1 MYLVKIYDGPS
12 DNEGIVIAN
21 PFVSDIKLPNCEINL
36 EMEAVSNMNFRI
48 NPASPAW
55 NKIRPMQTLI
65 RVFRHNGKKVFDGR
79 MLAPKQAMS
88 SGGMFTVEY
97 TCEDRRAYLQDT
109 RQRHGE
115 YHDITVRDFVGVIL
129 DNHNRQSEPH
139 KRFKLGNVTVT
150 NPTDNV
156 YRYLGYETTF
166 DTLKDKLIDRLGGY
180 LVIRDEVDG
189 MYLDY
194 LASVGEVKQTPIRL
208 AFNMQDLKKQVDVT
222 QVVTRLVPLGARIES
237 EDEMATDASQARITI
252 ADVNSGKDYIDDNAL
267 IAEFG
272 IIEGTLQLDD
282 VNDKGVL
289 LTRGKQF
296 FTAQKAAIVSY
307 DATAVNVDLLDES
320 VEPFELGNYYPIE
333 NEVLAIDEPV
343 QIIGMKIDIN
353 QPHKFGLKI
362 GDKFRTLSQYQAQAN
377 KKMKEIGE
385 LENRVGR
392 LSTSNAQLKQ
402 SLSTAKDELQDIQ
415 DSLLNADLEGLPEEL
430 RGISEQLIGIQLIL
444 DNLVIPEYGLANSTE
459 AGLMSPADKKK
470 SDLLILNKL
479 VDLDDLVSRVGALEN
494 PPEPPV
500 EEGGV

>member
-1 MYLVKIYDGPS
+1 MYLVKIYDGP
-12 DNEGIVIAN
+12 DDKEGTVIAN
-21 PFVSDIKLPNCEINL
+21 PFVSNIKLSDCQINL
-36 EMEAVSNMNFRI
+36 DIEAISDVEFSI
-48 NPASPAW
+48 NPRNPAW
-55 NKIRPMQTLI
+55 NKVFPMRTLI
-65 RVFRHNGKKVFDGR
+65 RIFDIQGRKVFDGR
-79 MLAPKQAMS
+79 IINMKKRM
-88 SGGMFTVEY
+88 
-97 TCEDRRAYLQDT
+97 DRNGFYVNCDCDDRLSYLHDSN
-109 RQRHGE
+109 QRHGE
-115 YHDITVRDFVGVIL
+115 YHDITIRDFFGVIL
-129 DNHNRQSEPH
+129 DNHNRQVEPH

-156 YRYLGYETTF
+156 YRYLGYESTF
-166 DTLKDKLIDRLGGY
+166 DTIKDKLIDRLGGY
-180 LVIRDEVDG
+180 LSIRDEADG

-208 AFNMQDLKKQVDVT
+208 AFNMQDLKKRVDVT

-237 EDEMATDASQARITI
+237 EDETATDASQARITI
-252 ADVNSGKDYIDDNAL
+252 ADVNGGRDYIDDAAL

-272 IIEGTLQLDD
+272 IIEGTLELDD
-282 VNDKGVL
+282 VNDKGIL

-320 VEPFELGNYYPIE
+320 IEPFEVGNYYPIE

-392 LSTSNAQLKQ
+392 LSTSNAELKK
-402 SLSTAKDELQDIQ
+402 SLATAKDELQTIQ
-415 DSLLNADLEGLPEEL
+415 DSLLNVDLDNLPAEL
-430 RGISEQLIGIQLIL
+430 QGISEQLIGIQSIL
-444 DNLVIPEYGLANSTE
+444 DNLVIPEYGMATSTE
-459 AGLMSPADKKK
+459 AGLMSPDDKKK
-470 SDLLILNKL
+470 ADLLIISKL
-479 VDLDDLVSRVGALEN
+479 IDLDDLANRVEALEN